1 MLKKIL
7 VLAVCMC
14 MISTCTLAATLT
26 MEPSVNQSSVAVNIL
41 IDEIPSDIQDIS
53 AITIQYTFDSDK
65 LTYLS
70 TNSEICVDN
79 LKTKSGGGYIGW
91 FDTKSEEE
99 DTNKITQ
106 EILEENN
113 NILFTINFKA
123 NEDATGEAK
132 VQITFAEFAD
142 YTIKCS
148 ETLQL
153 SDVTIDFGGS
163 NDDGSDN
170 TGSDNTGSDN
180 TGSDDD
186 GSDNTG
192 SDNDGSNDDG
202 SDDDSSDDDRPSRR
216 PSGGVSASPV
226 VKPVVTPQAVQFAD
240 IPSGNW
246 AYTYAKNLFDKGI
259 IAGDGSQNPS
269 MRPDANI
276 TREEAAKIALLAMGI
291 SPDANLTLD
300 FADSVTVSDWA
311 KSYIATAVKHG
322 ILKGSNGNVRAKD
335 LITREEMVT
344 ILSRA
349 MGWNL
354 EDSSL
359 NFADTSDVSDW
370 SRAAVAYAAQ
380 SGILT
385 GYSDNTVKPKAT
397 ITRAETFAL
406 VSRCLSR

>member
-163 NDDGSDN
+163 NDD
-170 TGSDNTGSDN
+170 GSDNTGSDN